1 MVVVRVF
8 SYADH
13 HREQVKE
20 ERGMNMQSKI
30 GRRKCK
36 VRNKLPRTSY
46 RRRKLGAQV
55 YMHT

>member
-20 ERGMNMQSKI
+20 ERGMNMQSKM

-36 VRNKLPRTSY
+36 VRNYQEPVTEE
-46 RRRKLGAQV
+46 GN
-55 YMHT
+55 